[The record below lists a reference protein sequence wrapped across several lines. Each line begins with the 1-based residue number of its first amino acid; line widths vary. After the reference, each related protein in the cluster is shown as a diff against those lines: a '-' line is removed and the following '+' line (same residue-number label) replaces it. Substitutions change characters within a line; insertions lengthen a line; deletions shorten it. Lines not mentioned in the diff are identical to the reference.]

1 MKFVNE
7 GQWII
12 QVKKRSRVLLSL
24 QAYFIF
30 GSGFIFPTYIYIYIC
45 VCVCVCVC
53 KRTGPISL
61 RLLPQGGCGASG
73 P

>member
-30 GSGFIFPTYIYIYIC
+30 GSGFIFPTYIFIY
-45 VCVCVCVC
+45 VC